1 MNLSCSDAGMDTLV
15 DTYGEG
21 KLLNDVLTTP
31 TQLTVA
37 SIGET
42 DWIYEFH
49 ENHGRNVQLEK
60 KTVAKRVASYNQG
73 TCTVRQPSH

>member
-1 MNLSCSDAGMDTLV
+1 MDTSL
-15 DTYGEG
+15 DTCGEG
-21 KLLNDVLTTP
+21 KLMNEIVTTP
-31 TQLTVA
+31 TQLTVG

-42 DWIYEFH
+42 DWSYEFH

-73 TCTVRQPSH
+73 ITLVFFI